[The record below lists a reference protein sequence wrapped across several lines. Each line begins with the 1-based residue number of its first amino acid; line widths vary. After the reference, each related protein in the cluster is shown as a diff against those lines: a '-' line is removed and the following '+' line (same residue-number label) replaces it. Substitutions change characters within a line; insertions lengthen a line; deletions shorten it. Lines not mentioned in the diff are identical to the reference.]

1 MTEAELPER
10 NARQDIHRQAAERL
24 ALMGRAVSVSQS
36 LSGLRSCQSQPHG
49 CCQRSGYAAGEP
61 TRPAT
66 SVLGG
71 FATSSAPAFPS
82 SCAAATA
89 AAAAV
94 RGSEVDYRCAAYRDK
109 EHHLRIFA
117 LNYSCSI
124 VVLTISDSN
133 TGRCQLSLCT
143 AIPSMVDNETFF
155 DSPLR
160 GNFGPTSTT
169 GSASPSLSSTHCGR
183 EHLCGAEDDKAVC
196 QPSEAAKGVFS
207 RLPGVH
213 RTHQRRR
220 SRHRRVHSCCR
231 SWTNARKDSGHC
243 RWRVN
248 VHRLSLWAE
257 RNRKIVIPP
266 PQAPAERKTSGHL

>member
-1 MTEAELPER
+1 
-10 NARQDIHRQAAERL
+10 
-24 ALMGRAVSVSQS
+24 MGRAVSVSQS
-36 LSGLRSCQSQPHG
+36 LPGLRSCQSLPHG
-49 CCQRSGYAAGEP
+49 CYHRSGYAAAVP
-61 TRPAT
+61 ARPANF
-66 SVLGG
+66 VLGG
-71 FATSSAPAFPS
+71 SATSSAPAFPS

-94 RGSEVDYRCAAYRDK
+94 RGLEVDYHCAAIRDK
-109 EHHLRIFA
+109 AHHLRLFA

-124 VVLTISDSN
+124 VVLTISDSS

-143 AIPSMVDNETFF
+143 AIPSIVDNETIF

-169 GSASPSLSSTHCGR
+169 GSASPSLSGTHCGR
-183 EHLCGAEDDKAVC
+183 EHLCSAEGDKAVC
-196 QPSEAAKGVFS
+196 QPSEAAESVFS

-213 RTHQRRR
+213 RTHQCRR

-231 SWTNARKDSGHC
+231 SWINARKDSGHC

-248 VHRLSLWAE
+248 VHRLSLWA
-257 RNRKIVIPP
+257 
-266 PQAPAERKTSGHL
+266 